1 MSDRRRL
8 ASACGLLAPTVAVGS
23 LLLATLLA
31 SPETFTWHGK
41 ALSDMGRP
49 GAETFWLFN
58 GGLIAAGLVGLPF
71 VWRVW
76 IDVEGA
82 LERAGTGLLAVTIVG
97 MIGVGVFF
105 LEHTNYYLA
114 TDLHGL
120 AALVTFIGGPIA
132 ALVFGVGA
140 WLAGDRRLGGGS
152 VGFAVASM
160 ANWAI
165 WIWYVQTVSTDPW
178 AWFALAEFVAA
189 ALFAGWVFMLASRSW
204 RADVQDSYPALVLT
218 DRVG

>member
-1 MSDRRRL
+1 MSDRRRV
-8 ASACGLLAPTVAVGS
+8 ASGCGLVAPVLAVGS

-58 GGLIAAGLVGLPF
+58 GGLIVAGLVGLPF
-71 VWRVW
+71 VWRLW
-76 IDVEGA
+76 IGVDGV
-82 LERAGTGLLAVTIVG
+82 LERAGTGLLAVTVVG

-105 LEHTNYYLA
+105 LEHTDYYLA

-120 AALVTFIGGPIA
+120 AALVTFVAGPIG

-152 VGFAVASM
+152 VGLGVASVV
-160 ANWAI
+160 NWTL
-165 WIWYVQTVSTDPW
+165 WIWYVRSVSSDPW
-178 AWFALAEFVAA
+178 VWFALAEFVAA
-189 ALFAGWVFMLASRSW
+189 ALFAGWVFLVASRSW
-204 RADVQDSYPALVLT
+204 RADATESSHDIVVRD
-218 DRVG
+218 G